1 MAKNNYNMGDFDF
14 TLDDEFLKQMQ
25 GNAAPAQQS
34 MLQGSMSPGSLEID
48 PQTLNQ
54 INNIPKEDLLAQ
66 IKERLMSRVSKQ
78 DPAGLERERSKEL
91 EAAKPG
97 LDVRIAR
104 GIAEFAGGMTGKK
117 SNLGQYMAQDK
128 AARGEVNTKFDRQ
141 SKEQQKDIELL
152 NEFEQMDARQKLQE
166 LQSANLI
173 LGMKDNELGLKLKQ
187 QAYGDAQAARDPK
200 SQQSAFARKTVMDAY
215 NMEVPES
222 VSAIQLKGYFDKA
235 PEMMK
240 QKAQSLIDLTK
251 EMRKPTEGQ
260 KTIDRE
266 FAKNISKWDG
276 GEKAA
281 FEKSVGKLRR
291 ARNILEKDKGAL
303 IGTSGRFEGRIP
315 DIARSE
321 QSIALREDSQSAV
334 NSILKGTLGAQFT
347 EKEGERIMN
356 QQYNETLSPE
366 ENIRRIDATIKE
378 LESKAKTFDNKV
390 KYFND
395 KRTVFGFEEP
405 KQNIKEAAHKWLQA
419 NPNHPRASAVRKKLG
434 L

>member
-1 MAKNNYNMGDFDF
+1 MGDFDF

-251 EMRKPTEGQ
+251 PKEGE

-266 FAKNISKWDG
+266 FAKDFNEWETRGKGTYQKNIDR
-276 GEKAA
+276 
-281 FEKSVGKLRR
+281 L
-291 ARNILEKDKGAL
+291 KGARDTL
-303 IGTSGRFEGRIP
+303 VKNKDDLLGTSGRFEGRLP
-315 DIARSE
+315 DIMRSE
-321 QSIALREDSQSAV
+321 QSIALREDVQAAAQGA
-334 NSILKGTLGAQFT
+334 LKATLGAQFT

-356 QQYNETLSPE
+356 MAYNEKLSPD
-366 ENIRRIDATIKE
+366 ENIKKIDAAIKE
-378 LESKAKTFDNKV
+378 LENNASNMAGRAQKFSESGTLKGYKPPSVKESASNFTGQDKAAYD
-390 KYFND
+390 
-395 KRTVFGFEEP
+395 
-405 KQNIKEAAHKWLQA
+405 WLQA
-419 NPNHPRASAVRKKLG
+419 NPNHPRASEVRKKLG